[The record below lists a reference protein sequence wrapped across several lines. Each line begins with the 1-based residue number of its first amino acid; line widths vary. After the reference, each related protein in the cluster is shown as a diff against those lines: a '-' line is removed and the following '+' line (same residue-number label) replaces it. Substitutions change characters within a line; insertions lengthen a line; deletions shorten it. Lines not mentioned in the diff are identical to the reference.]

1 MRKYHQ
7 VSDALRSLVPNA
19 KLYVC
24 DEDYDKLEWD
34 ESNTDTKPTKEEVEA
49 EIDRLD
55 AEHLA
60 KKYQRQRTNDVSER
74 ASGIQ
79 TSYPKIAEQLDQL
92 FHDIES
98 GKFGESAKTGDWYV
112 GISSVKT
119 TFPKPSA

>member
-19 KLYVC
+19 KLFLR

-34 ESNTDTKPTKEEVEA
+34 ESNTDNKPTKAEVEA
-49 EIDRLD
+49 EIERLD
-55 AEHLA
+55 AEYLT
-60 KKYQRQRTNDVSER
+60 KRYQRQRTNDVSER

-79 TSYPKIAEQLDQL
+79 TSYPKITEQLDQL

-119 TFPKPSA
+119 TFPKPS